1 MAPNSGAG
9 DIPPHVQRLLASVAG
24 EKGKVCFFVDPLS
37 YLKRTLITIV
47 TGRQLGW
54 RIRRSP
60 GGDRHEESE
69 AGVR

>member
-1 MAPNSGAG
+1 MAPNSGTG

-24 EKGKVCFFVDPLS
+24 EKGKVCFYFQT
-37 YLKRTLITIV
+37 KKTLIRLS
-47 TGRQLGW
+47 TGGQLGW

-69 AGVR
+69 AGIR